1 MSHFE
6 LGEKAMSR
14 KLLVVRAIAVSA
26 AVTACAEPD
35 GTVGTADTSSGDTST
50 GGWQQPITPWGEPDI
65 QGTWPISH
73 LIGTPLQRPA
83 EYGERRLMTDEEFEQ
98 TLARV
103 EERNTRY
110 DEEQASNKMGG
121 GHWAEP
127 TEALRLTSLI
137 VDPPNG
143 RLPELTALGKELAP
157 KMGSDWN
164 RTVFDTVNDFDSWN
178 RCISRGMPV
187 TMLPRNYN
195 NGILIKQTPGYVV
208 ITTEMVHEARIIP
221 TTPRAPLDPAIKQWL
236 GEPRGRWEGNVL
248 VVESTNFNG
257 LFGMTNFGVPGSP
270 RDPTPT
276 TVNLKITE
284 RFEHVSEDAMNYSV
298 RIEDPAVIV
307 QPWTIEYPMQLDND
321 YQIFEYACH
330 EDNTSVRNYIVTSRY
345 ERAQQAAGDR

>member
-1 MSHFE
+1 MIE
-6 LGEKAMSR
+6 
-14 KLLVVRAIAVSA
+14 RATAVALFGSA
-26 AVTACAEPD
+26 ALLLAGCSDSQAPENENVATTQAAANGAWTHPM
-35 GTVGTADTSSGDTST
+35 
-50 GGWQQPITPWGEPDI
+50 TPWGEPDI
-65 QGTWPISH
+65 QGMWPISH
-73 LIGTPLQRPA
+73 LIGTPLQRP
-83 EYGERRLMTDEEFEQ
+83 EKFGDRRLMTDEEFAEVVAQ
-98 TLARV
+98 V
-103 EERNTRY
+103 EVRNTRY
-110 DEEQASNKMGG
+110 DDEQANNKMGG

-127 TEALRLTSLI
+127 TQALRLTSLI

-164 RTVFDTVNDFDSWN
+164 RTVFDTVDDFDSWN

-221 TTPRAPLDPAIKQWL
+221 TDGRPPLDPAIKQWL

-248 VVESTNFNG
+248 IVESGNFNG

-276 TVNLKITE
+276 TTSLKITE
-284 RFEHVSEDAMNYSV
+284 RFERVSDDTMNY
-298 RIEDPAVIV
+298 RITVEDPNVIT
-307 QPWTIEYPMQLDND
+307 QPWTIEYPMKLDNG

-345 ERAQQAAGDR
+345 ERAQKAAER

>member
-1 MSHFE
+1 MSKRIFA
-6 LGEKAMSR
+6 LGLIGSTSLALMSCSEPQSP
-14 KLLVVRAIAVSA
+14 AQQGQSPD
-26 AVTACAEPD
+26 AEI
-35 GTVGTADTSSGDTST
+35 ADTSSNSN
-50 GGWQQPITPWGEPDI
+50 GWTHPTTPWGEPDI
-65 QGTWPISH
+65 QGMWPISH
-73 LIGTPLQRPA
+73 LIGTPLQRP
-83 EYGERRLMTDEEFEQ
+83 EKFGDRRVMSDEEFTE
-98 TLARV
+98 TLAQV
-103 EERNTRY
+103 EARNTRY

-127 TEALRLTSLI
+127 TQALRLTSLI

-164 RTVFDTVNDFDSWN
+164 RTVFDTVDDFDSWN
-178 RCISRGMPV
+178 RCISRGLPV

-195 NGILIKQTPGYVV
+195 NGILIKQTPGFVV

-221 TTPRAPLDPAIKQWL
+221 TDGRPPLDPAIRQWL
-236 GEPRGRWEGNVL
+236 GDPRGRWEGNAL

-284 RFEHVSEDAMNYSV
+284 RFERVDADTMSYRV
-298 RIEDPAVIV
+298 TIEDPEVIV
-307 QPWTIEYPMQLDND
+307 QPWTIEYPMELDND
-321 YQIFEYACH
+321 YKMFEYACH
-330 EDNTSVRNYIVTSRY
+330 EDNTSVRNYIVTSRH
-345 ERAQQAAGDR
+345 ERAQKGER

>member
-1 MSHFE
+1 MI
-6 LGEKAMSR
+6 LR
-14 KLLVVRAIAVSA
+14 AVSIALAGSA
-26 AVTACAEPD
+26 ALLLTGCSDSRPPANASATAAAANGNGAWTHPM
-35 GTVGTADTSSGDTST
+35 
-50 GGWQQPITPWGEPDI
+50 TPWGEPDI
-65 QGTWPISH
+65 QGMWPISH
-73 LIGTPLQRPA
+73 LIGTPLQRP
-83 EYGERRLMTDEEFEQ
+83 EKFGNRRLMTDEEFAAATAQ
-98 TLARV
+98 V
-103 EERNTRY
+103 EVRNTRY

-127 TEALRLTSLI
+127 TQALRLTSLI

-164 RTVFDTVNDFDSWN
+164 RTVFDTVDDFDSWN
-178 RCISRGMPV
+178 RCISRGLPV

-208 ITTEMVHEARIIP
+208 VTTEMVHEARIIP
-221 TTPRAPLDPAIKQWL
+221 TNGRPPLDAAIKQWL

-248 VVESTNFNG
+248 IVESGNFNG

-276 TVNLKITE
+276 TTNLKITE
-284 RFEHVSEDAMNYSV
+284 HFERMTDDTMSYRVT
-298 RIEDPAVIV
+298 IEDPDVIT
-307 QPWTIEYPMQLDND
+307 QPWTIEYPMRRDD
-321 YQIFEYACH
+321 GYQIFEYACH

-345 ERAQQAAGDR
+345 ERAQQRNSR

>member
-1 MSHFE
+1 MTRVTTARAKKRTIAIGVLAATGV
-6 LGEKAMSR
+6 LGG
-14 KLLVVRAIAVSA
+14 
-26 AVTACAEPD
+26 CAERPATT
-35 GTVGTADTSSGDTST
+35 GSQASST
-50 GGWQQPITPWGEPDI
+50 GWVHPKTPWGEPDL

-73 LIGTPLQRPA
+73 LIGTPLQRP
-83 EYGERRLMTDEEFEQ
+83 EKFGERRTMNDEEFAEVAAQ
-98 TLARV
+98 V
-103 EERNTRY
+103 EVRNTRY
-110 DEEQASNKMGG
+110 DDEQANNKMGG

-143 RLPELTALGKELAP
+143 RLPELTPLGKELAP

-164 RTVFDTVNDFDSWN
+164 RTVFDTVDDFDSWN

-221 TTPRAPLDPAIKQWL
+221 TDGRPPLDAAIKQWL

-248 VVESTNFNG
+248 VVESGNFNSS
-257 LFGMTNFGVPGSP
+257 FGMTNFGVPGSP
-270 RDPTPT
+270 RDPVPT
-276 TVNLKITE
+276 STDMRIVE
-284 RFEHVSEDAMNYSV
+284 RFERVDDTTMNYRV
-298 RIEDPAVIV
+298 TVEDPAIITA
-307 QPWTIEYPMQLDND
+307 PLTIEYPMRLDD
-321 YQIFEYACH
+321 GYEIYEYACH

-345 ERAQQAAGDR
+345 ERAQQNAR